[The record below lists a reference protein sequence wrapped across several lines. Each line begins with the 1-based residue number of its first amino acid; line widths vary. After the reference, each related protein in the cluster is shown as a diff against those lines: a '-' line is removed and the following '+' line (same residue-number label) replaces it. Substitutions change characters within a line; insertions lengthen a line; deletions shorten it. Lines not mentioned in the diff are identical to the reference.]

1 LWRGF
6 KILAYFELSYRG
18 LIQHRIRQHLDDLTP
33 DETSLQLSPSPNA
46 QEVLNCLKSL
56 QAEAVYKCERALD
69 DLLAEPS
76 QAGFAIVEE
85 FMDRVLRAKE
95 VKNEWRIF
103 LEEIRHDVWPNEFEQ
118 LGERTRT
125 RREWMDSVE
134 RATAANQLNLITFLN

>member
-1 LWRGF
+1 M
-6 KILAYFELSYRG
+6 
-18 LIQHRIRQHLDDLTP
+18 
-33 DETSLQLSPSPNA
+33 
-46 QEVLNCLKSL
+46 
-56 QAEAVYKCERALD
+56 
-69 DLLAEPS
+69 AEPS

-134 RATAANQLNLITFLN
+134 RATAANQLNLMTFLD